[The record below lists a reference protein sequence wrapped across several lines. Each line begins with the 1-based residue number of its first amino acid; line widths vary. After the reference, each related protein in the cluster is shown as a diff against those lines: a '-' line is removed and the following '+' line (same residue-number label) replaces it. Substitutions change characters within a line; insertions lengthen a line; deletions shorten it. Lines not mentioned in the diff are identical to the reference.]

1 MVEAR
6 HRHKLQ
12 HQSNGW
18 VWAMSWSFNYGLSLI
33 FCYSS
38 GYVLNNSESNNE
50 HYIENALFGKFIS
63 ITINWLMS
71 FFGKRLWIFVL
82 TSKKT
87 QCVYFGSWLLMMIAR
102 NWYLIPVHV
111 LRTYFF
117 LELEKFPISR
127 ILTHDKFKSSI
138 NRLRFGYCHIFRHII
153 EATEKC

>member
-71 FFGKRLWIFVL
+71 FFGKRLWTFVL
-82 TSKKT
+82 TSKKNSVRLFW
-87 QCVYFGSWLLMMIAR
+87 QLVANDDCQK
-102 NWYLIPVHV
+102 LIPYSGARFANV
-111 LRTYFF
+111 F
-117 LELEKFPISR
+117 LLGIGKVFHLKNSYARQVQIVN
-127 ILTHDKFKSSI
+127 K
-138 NRLRFGYCHIFRHII
+138 
-153 EATEKC
+153 